1 VKLLAAGRALFL
13 TLVVVY
19 LIAGIWTTRRA
30 HATGDEIYYLMAAD
44 ALVRGEG
51 LDLTARWQDLRAAS
65 YDPGVPVPRAELERS
80 TSPSRLRAGD
90 YPLHDLGL
98 PVLIAVPFA
107 LGDRALVVAAIALV
121 MAAAV
126 ALGHRLAMALGVPPV
141 QAMAA
146 GLAAGLSVPA
156 ITYSGQVFADALAP
170 LPYAVALCALA
181 RAAPR
186 WLFGP
191 AVAALPLLHVRFW
204 PLALAL
210 VAAYAVLLRPSRREL
225 AATLAPLGIII
236 VVLSLVDL
244 AIYGVPLPHAGFLL
258 FFVDRP
264 EARLSAFTRPGG
276 EGLLGLFVDRAFGLL
291 PAAPIAAVASVG
303 AGCALRHR
311 PSAIL
316 AATAV
321 PYLALASFADWT
333 GGFGPQARFLTV
345 LVPLLVPLLG
355 LALGIRIVVPAA
367 VALGVWTLGQSLV
380 YVVAPWLR
388 YDSYGLP
395 PLADGAWSRFVGLV
409 PGGVFPLFGTDG
421 ATAAL
426 AVGYAALLVV
436 LAVGGRLFGCHAD
449 VTRGRDDGSA

>member
-1 VKLLAAGRALFL
+1 MTVSVAGR
-13 TLVVVY
+13 TLLVTFFAVY

-30 HATGDEIYYLMAAD
+30 HATGDETYYLMAAD

-80 TSPSRLRAGD
+80 TSPSRVRAGD

-98 PVLIAVPFA
+98 PFLIAGPFA
-107 LGDRALVVAAIALV
+107 LGGRALVVAGIALA

-126 ALGHRLAMALGVPPV
+126 ALGHRVAMALGVRPAH
-141 QAMAA
+141 AMAGA
-146 GLAAGLSVPA
+146 LAAGLSVPA
-156 ITYSGQVFADALAP
+156 MTYSGQVFADAIAP
-170 LPYAVALCALA
+170 VPYGVALCALA

-191 AVAALPLLHVRFW
+191 AVAALPLLHLRFW

-210 VAAYAVLLRPSRREL
+210 VVAYAVVLRPGRREL
-225 AATLAPLGIII
+225 AATLVPLGI
-236 VVLSLVDL
+236 VVAVVSLVDL
-244 AIYGVPLPHAGFLL
+244 AVYGVPLPHAGFLL
-258 FFVDRP
+258 FFLDRP
-264 EARLSAFTRPGG
+264 EARISAFTRPGG
-276 EGLLGLFVDRAFGLL
+276 EGLLGVFVDRAFGLL
-291 PAAPIAAVASVG
+291 PAAPIAAIAFVG
-303 AGCALRHR
+303 AGCALRRR
-311 PSAIL
+311 PSAVL

-321 PYLALASFADWT
+321 PYLVLASFADWT

-345 LVPLLVPLLG
+345 LVPLIVPLLG
-355 LALGIRIVVPAA
+355 LALGFRWIGPSA

-388 YDSYGLP
+388 YDSYGVP
-395 PLADGAWSRFVGLV
+395 PLADDAWRRFVGIV
-409 PGGVFPLFGTDG
+409 PGSVFPLFGTDG

-426 AVGYAALLVV
+426 AAAYAALLAA
-436 LAVGGRLFGCHAD
+436 LAVGGRLVGCHAV
-449 VTRGRDDGSA
+449 VTRGPDDGSA